1 MNAPLET
8 KPDGV
13 SPSGPLPAQGR
24 QVRSTGLI
32 FAAIVFFADQILK
45 WVMIGPL
52 GLQERGQIEIVSVF
66 NFTWVQNFGVSLGM
80 LTADT
85 HMGRWLL
92 VALTGAIA
100 AGVLVWLWRETNRGE
115 ALALGAILGGAL
127 GNILDRMRLGYVVD
141 FADLH
146 FGDWRPFLVFNLA
159 DAAITLG
166 VVVLLA
172 RAFFGGAKKEVIDA

>member
-1 MNAPLET
+1 MQPLCIGG
-8 KPDGV
+8 GV
-13 SPSGPLPAQGR
+13 TDIR
-24 QVRSTGLI
+24 NRGLI
-32 FAAIVFFADQILK
+32 FAAIVFIADQLIK
-45 WVMIGPL
+45 WAMVGPL
-52 GLQERGQIEIVSVF
+52 QLEQRGQIEILPIF

-85 HMGRWLL
+85 HMGRWAL

-100 AGVLVWLWRETNRGE
+100 AAVLVWLWREQNRGE

-127 GNILDRMRLGYVVD
+127 GNILDRARLGYVVD

-146 FGDWRPFLVFNLA
+146 FGEWRPFLVFNLA

-166 VVVLLA
+166 VLVLLA
-172 RAFFGGAKKEVIDA
+172 RAFFGGTKKEVIDA

>member
-1 MNAPLET
+1 MT
-8 KPDGV
+8 
-13 SPSGPLPAQGR
+13 
-24 QVRSTGLI
+24 VRNRGLA
-32 FAAIVFFADQILK
+32 FAAVIFLVDQFLK
-45 WVMIGPL
+45 WVMVGPL
-52 GLQERGQIEIVSVF
+52 ALPERGQIEIVPVF

-92 VALTGAIA
+92 VLLTGAIA
-100 AGVLVWLWRETNRGE
+100 AGVLVWLWRETNRAE

-172 RAFFGGAKKEVIDA
+172 RAFFGGAKKETVDA

>member
-1 MNAPLET
+1 MT
-8 KPDGV
+8 
-13 SPSGPLPAQGR
+13 
-24 QVRSTGLI
+24 VRNRGLA
-32 FAAIVFFADQILK
+32 FAAVIFLVDQFLK
-45 WVMIGPL
+45 WVMVGPL
-52 GLQERGQIEIVSVF
+52 ALPERGQIEIVPVF

-92 VALTGAIA
+92 VLLTGAIA
-100 AGVLVWLWRETNRGE
+100 AGVLVWLWREKSRAE

-127 GNILDRMRLGYVVD
+127 GNILDRIRLGYVVD

-172 RAFFGGAKKEVIDA
+172 RAFFGGAKKETVDA

>member
-1 MNAPLET
+1 MNAQVET
-8 KPDGV
+8 E
-13 SPSGPLPAQGR
+13 SPVDHQSGPLPAQGR
-24 QVRSTGLI
+24 QVRQTGLI
-32 FAAIVFFADQILK
+32 FATLIFLADQILK

-52 GLQERGQIEIVSVF
+52 QLEQRGQIEIVPIF

-85 HMGRWLL
+85 HIGRWAL

-100 AGVLVWLWRETNRGE
+100 AGVLVWLWREQNRSE

-127 GNILDRMRLGYVVD
+127 GNILDRARLGYVVD

-146 FGDWRPFLVFNLA
+146 FGEWRPFLVFNLA

-172 RAFFGGAKKEVIDA
+172 RAFFGGTKKEVIDA

>member
-1 MNAPLET
+1 MSTHHEAEPQME
-8 KPDGV
+8 
-13 SPSGPLPAQGR
+13 SPSGPLPAHGR
-24 QVRSTGLI
+24 QIRQVGFAFAGII
-32 FAAIVFFADQILK
+32 FLADQLLK
-45 WVMIGPL
+45 WTMIGPL
-52 GLQERGQIEIVSVF
+52 QLEQRGQIVLLPFF

-100 AGVLVWLWRETNRGE
+100 AAVVVWLWREKARGE

-127 GNILDRMRLGYVVD
+127 GNILDRVRLGYVVD

-146 FGDWRPFLVFNLA
+146 FGEWRPFLVFNLA

-166 VVVLLA
+166 VLVLLA
-172 RAFFGGAKKEVIDA
+172 RAFFGGTKKEVIDA

>member
-1 MNAPLET
+1 VRTVRDGGGVNARNRGLT
-8 KPDGV
+8 F
-13 SPSGPLPAQGR
+13 AA
-24 QVRSTGLI
+24 LI
-32 FAAIVFFADQILK
+32 FIADQITK
-45 WVMIGPL
+45 WIMIGPL
-52 GLQERGQIEIVSVF
+52 QLEQRGQIEIVPVF

-85 HMGRWLL
+85 NVGRWLL
-92 VALTGAIA
+92 VALTSAIA
-100 AGVLVWLWRETNRGE
+100 AGVLVWLWREKNRNE

-127 GNILDRMRLGYVVD
+127 GNILDRARLGYVVD

-146 FGDWRPFLVFNLA
+146 FGDWRPFLVFNVA

-172 RAFFGGAKKEVIDA
+172 RAFFGGAKKEDIDA

>member
-1 MNAPLET
+1 MRALHRGG
-8 KPDGV
+8 GV
-13 SPSGPLPAQGR
+13 N
-24 QVRSTGLI
+24 VRNRGLVFAALI
-32 FAAIVFFADQILK
+32 FVADQLLK

-52 GLQERGQIEIVSVF
+52 QLEQRGQIQIIPVF

-80 LTADT
+80 LTADS
-85 HMGRWLL
+85 HMGRWAL

-100 AGVLVWLWRETNRGE
+100 TAVLVWLWREKNRSE

-127 GNILDRMRLGYVVD
+127 GNILDRVRLGYVVD

-146 FGDWRPFLVFNLA
+146 FGEWRPFLVFNLA

-172 RAFFGGAKKEVIDA
+172 RAFFGGAKKEDIDA